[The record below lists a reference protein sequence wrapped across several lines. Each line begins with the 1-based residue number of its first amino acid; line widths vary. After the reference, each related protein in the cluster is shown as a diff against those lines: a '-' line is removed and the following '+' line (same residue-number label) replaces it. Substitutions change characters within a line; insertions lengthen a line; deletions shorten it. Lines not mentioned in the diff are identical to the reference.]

1 MPENETQNPT
11 ERRRALRSLDGKV
24 AWITGAGTGI
34 GQAAAA
40 SLASAGMEVV
50 LSGRRKEKLEDT
62 AELVRA
68 EGAEPVIEELDVS
81 DADSSAAVVGR
92 IKERFGRLD
101 TAVLSAGVNIK
112 NRTWSDVDIEG
123 WDSVVDI
130 DLNGAF
136 YCCNAVLPIMRAQKS
151 GLIINV
157 ASWAGVHVSKLTGPA
172 YNAAKHGM
180 VAMSESINMEECGNG
195 IRACALC
202 PGEVATPILDNRP
215 VAVTDAQKAA
225 MLQAEDLGE
234 AVLFLAQLNERVCV
248 NQLVISPTAN
258 RLYMGEI

>member
-1 MPENETQNPT
+1 MVDSDHQNSSG
-11 ERRRALRSLDGKV
+11 RLGALRDLNGKV

-34 GQAAAA
+34 GQAAAV
-40 SLASAGMEVV
+40 SLAGAGMEVV

-62 AELVRA
+62 ANMVRDA
-68 EGAEPVIEELDVS
+68 GGDPVIEELDVAEAAS
-81 DADSSAAVVGR
+81 SVAVADR
-92 IKERFGRLD
+92 IEKRFGRLD
-101 TAVLSAGVNIK
+101 VAVLSAGINIK
-112 NRTWSDVDIEG
+112 NRAWSEVDVES

-136 YCCNAVLPIMRAQKS
+136 YCCKAILPMMRAQKS

-157 ASWAGVHVSKLTGPA
+157 SSWAGVHVSKLTGPA
-172 YNAAKHGM
+172 YTAAKHGM
-180 VAMSESINMEECGNG
+180 VAMSEALNMEECGNG
-195 IRACALC
+195 IRSCALC

-234 AVLFLAQLNERVCV
+234 TVLFLAQLDERVCV

-258 RLYMGEI
+258 RAYTGEL

>member
-1 MPENETQNPT
+1 MPESEPQIRKG
-11 ERRRALRSLDGKV
+11 RRSALRDLRGKV

-34 GQAAAA
+34 GQSAAA
-40 SLASAGMEVV
+40 SLAGAGMEVI
-50 LSGRRKEKLEDT
+50 LSGRRKDKLEDT

-68 EGAEPVIEELDVS
+68 EGCDPIIEELDVA
-81 DADSSAAVVGR
+81 DAESSAAVADR
-92 IKERFGRLD
+92 IKKRFGRLD
-101 TAVLSAGVNIK
+101 IAVLSAGINIK
-112 NRTWSDVDIEG
+112 NRAWSDVDFEG
-123 WDSVVDI
+123 WDSVVNI

-136 YCCNAVLPIMRAQKS
+136 YCCNAVLPIMRAQKT

-202 PGEVATPILDNRP
+202 PGEVATPILENRP
-215 VAVTDAQKAA
+215 VAVTDDQKAA

-234 AVLFLAQLNERVCV
+234 TVLFLAQLDERVCV

>member
-1 MPENETQNPT
+1 MPGSDNQKKQGLAA
-11 ERRRALRSLDGKV
+11 RRDLEGKV

-34 GQAAAA
+34 GRGAAV
-40 SLASAGMEVV
+40 SLAGAGMEVV
-50 LSGRRKEKLEDT
+50 LSGRRRANLEET
-62 AELVRA
+62 AGLVRA
-68 EGAEPVIEELDVS
+68 LGKEPVIEELDVS
-81 DADSSAAVVGR
+81 DAAEVNQTMAR
-92 IKERFGRLD
+92 IEERFGCLD
-101 TAVLSAGVNIK
+101 VAVLSAGINVK
-112 NRTWSDVDIEG
+112 KRSWEEVDVEG
-123 WDSVVDI
+123 WDSVVNI

-136 YCCNAVLPIMRAQKS
+136 YCCKAVLPIMRKQKS

-180 VAMSESINMEECGNG
+180 VAMSESINMEESIHG

-215 VAVTDAQKAA
+215 VPVTDEQKAQ

-234 AVLFLAQLNERVCV
+234 TVLFLASLHERVCV

-258 RLYMGEI
+258 RTYLSQQL